1 VLAPGSVLSAGGL
14 ALPEMS
20 DAVLG
25 VDVTGSDPVLP
36 TAFPIGE
43 AAATALAAGGA
54 AAVRLHRL
62 RGGAAQSVT
71 VDVDAAAASLLGFLF
86 QSQPDGGEPLQLTR
100 LNPPDTNFFQCRDGR
115 WIHLHGGFPH
125 LSEGTLEL
133 LGCTADREVIAAA
146 VRRWT
151 APDLEDALAERRLCG
166 AMLRTA
172 GEWAD
177 HPQGAALG
185 TLAAMEIDRIGDAP
199 PHGWALGDRPLS
211 DIRVLDLTR
220 VLAGPAAGRTLA
232 SYGADVLRIAAPH
245 LPAIQPFVVETG
257 HGKRSAFL
265 DLRDADQARRLR
277 ELAHDADVFVDGY
290 RNGSLARYG
299 FDAETLAELRPG
311 IVVVSISCYGD
322 VGPWAQRAGWE
333 QLAQTASGLAHAHSG
348 DGPPRL
354 VPAAA
359 TDYTTGY
366 LAAWGAMEA
375 LHRRAT
381 EGGSWR
387 VRVSLCQTAQWL
399 LRLGAR
405 CDPTAHTGLGDV
417 GRLQITSET
426 PYGRLRHLA
435 PAVRLSATPPR
446 WEQPTVPLG
455 HDPPEWRP
463 RALPPDR
470 PTAARQAPSGSS
482 VESSARGGRNA

>member
-1 VLAPGSVLSAGGL
+1 MVDPGSVLSAAGL
-14 ALPEMS
+14 AMPDVS

-25 VDVTGSDPVLP
+25 VEVTGSDPVLA
-36 TAFPIGE
+36 TTVPIGE
-43 AAATALAAGGA
+43 AAAAALAAGGA

-62 RGGAAQSVT
+62 RGGEAQSVS
-71 VDVDAAAASLLGFLF
+71 VEVEAAAASLLGFLF
-86 QSQPDGGEPLQLTR
+86 QSKPGDGEPLQLTR
-100 LNPPDTNFFQCRDGR
+100 LNPPDTNFFQCGDGR

-125 LSEGTLEL
+125 LSEGTREL
-133 LGCTADREVIAAA
+133 LDCAGEHEAIASA
-146 VRRWT
+146 VGRWN
-151 APDLEDALAERRLCG
+151 ASDLEDALARRRLCG
-166 AMLRTA
+166 AVLRTA
-172 GEWAD
+172 DEWTV
-177 HPQGAALG
+177 HPQGAALAA
-185 TLAAMEIDRIGDAP
+185 LAALEIDRIDDAP
-199 PHGWALGDRPLS
+199 AHRWAPGDRPLS

-220 VLAGPAAGRTLA
+220 VLAGPASGRTLA

-265 DLRDADQARRLR
+265 DLRDDGQARRLR
-277 ELAHDADVFVDGY
+277 QLAHDADVFIDGY

-311 IVVVSISCYGD
+311 IVYVSISCYGE
-322 VGPWAQRAGWE
+322 VGPWAERAGWE
-333 QLAQTASGLAHAHSG
+333 QLAQATSGLAHLHAG
-348 DGPPRL
+348 DDPPRL
-354 VPAAA
+354 LPAAA

-405 CDPTAHTGLGDV
+405 CDPAAHTGLDDIDG
-417 GRLQITSET
+417 LQVTSET
-426 PYGRLRHLA
+426 PYGTLRHLA

-455 HDPPEWRP
+455 HDAPMWRP
-463 RALPPDR
+463 RDR
-470 PTAARQAPSGSS
+470 PP
-482 VESSARGGRNA
+482 EEP